1 MLFNSIEFPIF
12 FGVVFTLYC
21 MMRSRLLWQNVLLL
35 IASYIFYGWWD
46 VRFLFLIVLSTAIDY
61 STSLMMVRSK
71 ISVAKRIQLF
81 AFVTLSAF
89 AFVVVRW
96 SAVQTG
102 WFRVPTGVEWQSVLP
117 DAYDSTGRISVE
129 WLILIATTIGLLLF
143 NVITG
148 TMARWSD
155 VARRRTCL
163 WISMISNLALLGFF
177 KYFNFFAENFAEL
190 SQTLL
195 GTAPSQLTLDIVL
208 PVGISFYTFQTMSYT
223 IDVFRGEVE
232 PSDDFIEFAAY
243 VAFFPQLVAGPIER
257 GKHLLPQFRKP
268 RPRLTLDAFSE
279 GGWLIGWGLFKKM
292 AVADR
297 MGFIVNETFSPF
309 DQLSNANPEM
319 LVTPAVPDD
328 GLTLWVALFAFA
340 IQIYCDFSGYTDIA
354 RGTAKWMGFDIM
366 LNFNLPYI
374 SRSPSEFWRRW
385 HISLSTWLRDYLYI
399 GLGGNRGGR
408 LATYRNLML
417 TMLLGGLWHGAAWNF
432 VLWGAFHGGLLC
444 LYRAFSVE
452 SGAKDPW
459 PRKLMMWSAMFVFTL
474 LGWLLFRA
482 RNLAT
487 IALFLQSMFLRPFA
501 SEQTLLDIRQLLFY
515 AWFLIVFQ
523 VLQVVSGKLNPVKDW
538 HWFVQLNVWIFIIM
552 SAFALAP
559 IGKQEFIYF
568 AF

>member
-1 MLFNSIEFPIF
+1 
-12 FGVVFTLYC
+12 
-21 MMRSRLLWQNVLLL
+21 MMRGRLSWQNVLLL
-35 IASYIFYGWWD
+35 IASYVFYGWWD

-71 ISVAKRIQLF
+71 ISLAKRIQVF
-81 AFVTLSAF
+81 AFVTVSAF
-89 AFVVVRW
+89 AFVVIRW

-102 WFRVPTGVEWQSVLP
+102 WFRIPTGVEWQSLLP
-117 DAYDSTGRISVE
+117 DAYDSTGSISVE
-129 WLILIATTIGLLLF
+129 WLTLIATTIGLILF
-143 NVITG
+143 NVFTV
-148 TMARWSD
+148 TMARWSHL
-155 VARRRTCL
+155 ARRRTCL

-208 PVGISFYTFQTMSYT
+208 PVGISFYTFPTMSYT

-268 RPRLTLDAFSE
+268 RPGLTLGAFSE

-297 MGFIVNETFSPF
+297 MGIIVNQTFNPF
-309 DQLSNANPEM
+309 DQIPNASSELSM
-319 LVTPAVPDD
+319 TPAVPDD

-444 LYRAFSVE
+444 LYRALGVE
-452 SGAKDPW
+452 SNVNDRW
-459 PRKLMMWSAMFVFTL
+459 PRRLIMWSVMFVFTL

-487 IALFLQSMFLRPFA
+487 IGIFLQSLFLRPFA
-501 SEQTLLDIRQLLFY
+501 SEQTLLDFQYVLFY

-523 VLQVVSGKLNPVKDW
+523 AIQVVTGKLNPVKDW

-552 SAFALAP
+552 SALALAP